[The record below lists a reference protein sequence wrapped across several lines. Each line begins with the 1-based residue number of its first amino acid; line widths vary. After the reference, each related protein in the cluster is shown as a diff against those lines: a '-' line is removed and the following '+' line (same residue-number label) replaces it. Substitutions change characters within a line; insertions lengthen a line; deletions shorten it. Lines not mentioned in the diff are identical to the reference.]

1 MKLRGMYLGEENES
15 LFSCGTRSEI
25 EEGFFEM
32 MSEGKCCERR
42 RRGRSCTKPTFFHIL
57 DATKHQQQRQQ
68 PAIISVIRFTGNLNI
83 VLSQANCFYFNSPFI
98 QLLSFSSW
106 VSIAENAIRCQKIK
120 CTYIRNQS
128 LVIVAFSSTTGP
140 LYVVLHRCSIF
151 PTLRLTPP

>member
-68 PAIISVIRFTGNLNI
+68 PAIISVIRFTGNENI
-83 VLSQANCFYFNSPFI
+83 PILFPS
-98 QLLSFSSW
+98 
-106 VSIAENAIRCQKIK
+106 
-120 CTYIRNQS
+120 QS
-128 LVIVAFSSTTGP
+128 LFT
-140 LYVVLHRCSIF
+140 
-151 PTLRLTPP
+151 TLRHQYSRPPL

>member
-15 LFSCGTRSEI
+15 LFNCGTRI
-25 EEGFFEM
+25 LKEEGFFEM

-83 VLSQANCFYFNSPFI
+83 FPS
-98 QLLSFSSW
+98 QLLKLQFPIH
-106 VSIAENAIRCQKIK
+106 SITEFQLLKMQLDVKRSNVH
-120 CTYIRNQS
+120 TNQF
-128 LVIVAFSSTTGP
+128 LVIVAFPSTTGS
-140 LYVVLHRCSIF
+140 LGVVLHRCSKINKVDNKIF
-151 PTLRLTPP
+151 LETKE